1 MVVREQSEYVTRRD
15 SRAACSNARLL
26 SSTRSGGSFEN
37 KAQVT
42 WRELIKPIVQ
52 NDWHLRSVAS
62 GDACAVGALTSLL
75 SQLCLAEYD
84 LLCATVLA
92 LE

>member
-1 MVVREQSEYVTRRD
+1 MTRLSRGLLERAITQLNCFWREFREQS
-15 SRAACSNARLL
+15 
-26 SSTRSGGSFEN
+26 
-37 KAQVT
+37 AQVT

-62 GDACAVGALTSLL
+62 DDACAVGALTSLL
-75 SQLCLAEYD
+75 SQLFLAEYD

-92 LE
+92 FE